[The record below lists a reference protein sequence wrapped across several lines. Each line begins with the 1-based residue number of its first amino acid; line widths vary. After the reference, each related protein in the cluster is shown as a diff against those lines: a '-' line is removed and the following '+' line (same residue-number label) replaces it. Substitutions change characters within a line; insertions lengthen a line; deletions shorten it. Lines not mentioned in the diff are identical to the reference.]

1 MASVSQALDSLL
13 PSRTHPPKLTSLAN
27 SLLAQS
33 RLRAP
38 NLKAEEE
45 IARPY
50 ACAEIACSR
59 LRVQLRLPASL
70 KGRPP
75 CKPGVYKKLIG
86 FLKDVLIEQKDVP
99 EQTISTPKKRMAN
112 GAVKGTTSTATTPAS
127 TPKRKDDFVGKVRAG
142 ERGQKEGEAPEWVM
156 PLIRKLCKA
165 FSTPLIPPHVYT
177 GVCVVLKL
185 AEIWPYGSS
194 RQGSSEFTGN
204 TSALIIAI
212 YLLVL
217 ARMQNGDMST
227 DAYTRRYG
235 RAIEIAELGEKA
247 KGKEMVEGWI
257 KKLDREG
264 WCTEQDWW
272 RNVPEGV
279 IESRDSVDGIHGQ
292 GGADEE
298 GNLVLNMK
306 LKRRKGQ
313 DVLEEEEDDPEG
325 VLLPGLGT
333 MMQDAVHWLSEE
345 RKLEYRTWKEG
356 LLRKIKLIERDASSG
371 YS

>member
-156 PLIRKLCKA
+156 PLESYARLSQRHSFHRMCTLASVLCSNWRKYGLMDRVGKA
-165 FSTPLIPPHVYT
+165 PASSPATPPRLSLQY
-177 GVCVVLKL
+177 
-185 AEIWPYGSS
+185 
-194 RQGSSEFTGN
+194 
-204 TSALIIAI
+204 I
-212 YLLVL
+212 YLYWRGCKMVICRQTRTLGGTGELLRLRSLV
-217 ARMQNGDMST
+217 
-227 DAYTRRYG
+227 RRQ
-235 RAIEIAELGEKA
+235 
-247 KGKEMVEGWI
+247 KE
-257 KKLDREG
+257 RR
-264 WCTEQDWW
+264 WW
-272 RNVPEGV
+272 RDGLRSWIGRDGV
-279 IESRDSVDGIHGQ
+279 RSRT
-292 GGADEE
+292 GGEMSQRA
-298 GNLVLNMK
+298 
-306 LKRRKGQ
+306 
-313 DVLEEEEDDPEG
+313 
-325 VLLPGLGT
+325 
-333 MMQDAVHWLSEE
+333 
-345 RKLEYRTWKEG
+345 
-356 LLRKIKLIERDASSG
+356 
-371 YS
+371 